1 MTLNQFFNQYAEL
14 STRPHTEELAT
25 LYAPTFFVGGPEGS
39 HAFTN
44 DARFIEWV
52 RQVADFNRHHGM
64 RDLEVVSMRDAALSP
79 LHTLATV
86 TWGTRFE
93 KTGDRLI
100 EFEISYLLERAE
112 DGWRILSYIART
124 DQNAEM
130 AQAGLLQPPYSIR
143 RLLKT
148 QTH

>member
-1 MTLNQFFNQYAEL
+1 V
-14 STRPHTEELAT
+14 LAN
-25 LYAPTFFVGGPEGS
+25 LYAPTFIVGGPQGS

-52 RQVADFNRHHGM
+52 QQVADFNRQHGM
-64 RDLEVVSMRDAALSP
+64 RDLRVVSIRDAALSP

-100 EFEISYLLERAE
+100 EFEISYLLEQAE
-112 DGWRILSYIART
+112 DEWRILSYISRS

-130 AQAGLLQPPYSIR
+130 AKAGLL
-143 RLLKT
+143 
-148 QTH
+148 